1 MPQFDFFIWFSLSLG
16 TVLTFQLLYY
26 FLLYYILAP
35 FANLQKTLVK
45 LYALKQSQESLQ
57 TSLFEQ
63 LVKLYFQKV
72 KIKKDSTEVSAIKIL
87 SKKKS
92 ESLKP
97 KLLLLKKKARV
108 IVLKK
113 STKKNNL
120 KKKDIILQSI
130 GERLNLSYTPLK
142 LIISKKKVTKKLLK
156 KRLKLKL
163 KKKKISQK
171 KTKKIKK

>member
-45 LYALKQSQESLQ
+45 LYALKQSQQESLQ

-72 KIKKDSTEVSAIKIL
+72 KIKKDL
-87 SKKKS
+87 SEISIAK
-92 ESLKP
+92 
-97 KLLLLKKKARV
+97 
-108 IVLKK
+108 VL
-113 STKKNNL
+113 N
-120 KKKDIILQSI
+120 
-130 GERLNLSYTPLK
+130 E
-142 LIISKKKVTKKLLK
+142 K
-156 KRLKLKL
+156 KR
-163 KKKKISQK
+163 
-171 KTKKIKK
+171 